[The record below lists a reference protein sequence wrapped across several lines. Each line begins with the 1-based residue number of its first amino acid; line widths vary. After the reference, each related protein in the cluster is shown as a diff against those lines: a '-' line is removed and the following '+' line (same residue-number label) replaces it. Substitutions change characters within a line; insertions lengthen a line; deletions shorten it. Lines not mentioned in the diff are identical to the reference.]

1 MKLRMDVLKSNIGS
15 KSVELVK
22 FIRKEIEEI
31 SFVITVDMDYRMVMK
46 PAYGSLYSTSV
57 IDTVTKEVKDFGFG
71 EYFPAVSVK
80 DSEVFLKVERNLLNL
95 FGGKMFDTW
104 VEQQVLRTKGRK
116 KLADLICKYNPD
128 LNHDGV
134 LSMLNKKRTGEVNFI
149 LLPTLLKPVKVAFC
163 NCEIMDYETL
173 SVE

>member
-1 MKLRMDVLKSNIGS
+1 MDVLKSNIGS

-22 FIRKEIEEI
+22 FMRKEIEEI
-31 SFVITVDMDYRMVMK
+31 SFVITADMDYRLVMK
-46 PAYGSLYSTSV
+46 HAYGMCYSISV

-71 EYFPAVSVK
+71 EYFPAISVK
-80 DSEVFLKVERNLLNL
+80 DFEVFLKVERFLLNL
-95 FGGKMFDTW
+95 FGKKMFDTW
-104 VEQQVLRTKGRK
+104 AEQQVLRTKGRK
-116 KLADLICKYNPD
+116 KLADLICKYQPD

-134 LSMLNKKRTGEVNFI
+134 LSMLNKKKTGEGSFT
-149 LLPTLLKPVKVAFC
+149 LLPALLKPVKVAFC